1 MEKKIKRKSMTIRYD
16 SRTFKIY
23 PNSHTISLTTVQGI
37 LVYPVAHSPFIDK
50 YRGEYTNAHIPQIGQ
65 ENKGACIHVSY

>member
-1 MEKKIKRKSMTIRYD
+1 MDTGPEALKTTKMEKKIKRKSMTIRYD

-37 LVYPVAHSPFIDK
+37 LVYPVAHSPLIDK
-50 YRGEYTNAHIPQIGQ
+50 YG
-65 ENKGACIHVSY
+65 